1 MSDCIKNRLS
11 LESKVAIEHLEILSG
26 WMRSTIVE
34 CKTERGS
41 HRNAARE
48 LRKFIADMRNPGT
61 LENFEELL
69 AELESH
75 DISY

>member
-41 HRNAARE
+41 HRNAART
-48 LRKFIADMRNPGT
+48 LRKFIIEIKRLDII
-61 LENFEELL
+61 EDFEELL
-69 AELESH
+69 AELEN
-75 DISY
+75 Y